1 MLFNK
6 TDNDDD
12 DNEDVMFFNP
22 DIMVNRLEL
31 VLRLMKSADKI
42 KRDELRDILIKSAN
56 VTLDSIQKGLGED
69 VDKTYH

>member
-6 TDNDDD
+6 NDDD
-12 DNEDVMFFNP
+12 DDEDIMLFNP

-56 VTLDSIQKGLGED
+56 VTLESIRKGLGGD
-69 VDKTYH
+69 DNTTYH